1 MSSRYYGGIVQ
12 FTEIEDGITKDRN
25 WGIDSNGQIQ
35 TLHENWQTS
44 TG

>member
-1 MSSRYYGGIVQ
+1 MNYGGIVQ
-12 FTEIEDGITKDRN
+12 VTEIDDGITKDCN